1 VLIDSDL
8 KPWVLEVN
16 LSPSLKTDSPL
27 DHTIK
32 STLITDTLNLL
43 QIKKFE
49 RKKIE
54 NMNSLRIKFRGFYNN
69 SQEKSHK
76 NSITSPK
83 RPSVDLTGSFKGS
96 LYNNDP

>member
-16 LSPSLKTDSPL
+16 LSPSLVTDSPL
-27 DHTIK
+27 DHAIK

-43 QIKKFE
+43 QIKRFE

-54 NMNSLRIKFRGFYNN
+54 TMNSLRLKFKGFYNN
-69 SQEKSHK
+69 SQEK
-76 NSITSPK
+76 
-83 RPSVDLTGSFKGS
+83 
-96 LYNNDP
+96 